1 MRRFVLLLVA
11 MSLAVLLACGVTLI
25 ASGGPEVL
33 AQTQQKPNI
42 IYILTDDLDTYTL
55 NQMETTRS
63 LLADQGMTF
72 KNATFSDPLCCPS
85 RATMQRGQYPHNTG
99 VRANNPPNGG
109 FEAFY
114 ALRRYEST
122 YATWLNDAGYHT
134 GYFGKYMN
142 GYGGDFATFVP
153 PGWDSWFAA
162 AAGPMKKVFNSN
174 GRIVSSKKL
183 RRRTFDRTVARV
195 GLSFLET
202 SAPSNTPF
210 MAAFNF
216 YAPHG
221 PAEHPASLDELYQD
235 AELPADPSFSEAD
248 VSDKPQWVQN
258 FDQVDATERQA
269 LTAFHRDRLRSVEYI
284 DRAVA
289 KIVETVAR
297 SGELENTYFVF
308 WADNGYHL
316 GQHRLEKQTTGG
328 KLSPYT
334 HDVVLPM
341 YIRGPG
347 IPAGSVSEEMVS
359 NVDIA
364 PTFADMGGASVPS
377 FVDGRSM
384 LPLAKGETLTT
395 PWRNFAY
402 SAAWPKSESGVWIA
416 MGDWRQIRTT
426 EYAYH
431 YYPGTEEEELYDLK
445 ADPYQ
450 LENLLHGHISAQEED
465 IRAKYKELS
474 ERMST
479 CSGADPALPSS
490 CATTLAVEG

>member
-1 MRRFVLLLVA
+1 MVV
-11 MSLAVLLACGVTLI
+11 AVLLACGVTLV
-25 ASGGPEVL
+25 ASEGPEVF
-33 AQTQQKPNI
+33 AQSQQKPNI

-72 KNATFSDPLCCPS
+72 TNATFSDPLCCPS

-99 VRANNPPNGG
+99 VRTNNPPNGG
-109 FEAFY
+109 FQAFY
-114 ALRRYEST
+114 ALGRYEST
-122 YATWLNDAGYHT
+122 YATWLDAAGYHT

-142 GYGGDFATFVP
+142 GYTGEFAGFVP
-153 PGWDSWFAA
+153 PGWDRWFAA
-162 AAGPMKKVFNSN
+162 NKGPMTKQFNSD
-174 GRIVSSKKL
+174 GRTVTIRKG
-183 RRRTFDRTVARV
+183 TFDQAVASK
-195 GLSFLET
+195 GLTFVENW
-202 SAPSNTPF
+202 APSKTPF

-221 PAEHPASLDELYQD
+221 PAEHPASLDDLYRRAQ
-235 AELPADPSFSEAD
+235 LPRDDPSFSEAD
-248 VSDKPQWVQN
+248 VSDKPQWVQS
-258 FDQVDATERQA
+258 FDQVDRTERRA
-269 LTAFHRDRLRSVEYI
+269 LTAFHRDRLRSVEYV

-289 KIVETVAR
+289 RIVETVTR

-316 GQHRLEKQTTGG
+316 GQHRLQSHTSGG

-334 HDVVLPM
+334 HDVKLPM
-341 YIRGPG
+341 YVRGPG
-347 IPAGSVSEEMVS
+347 ITAGSVSKEMVS

-384 LPLAKGETLTT
+384 LPLAKGEELTT

-402 SAAWPKSESGVWIA
+402 SAAWPQLEGGVMA
-416 MGDWRQIRTT
+416 MENWRQVRTT

-431 YYPGTEEEELYDLK
+431 YYPRTREEELYDLK

-450 LENLLHGHISAQEED
+450 LENLLHGGRASDEQLALK
-465 IRAKYKELS
+465 AKYKEHS

-479 CSGADPALPSS
+479 CSGADPDLPSS
-490 CATTLAVEG
+490 CATTLAP